1 MLRAVLLAG
10 ILALVV
16 SAPARAGEAKLSKG
30 VDGVAVLSYVDV
42 TGGPD
47 DLRVAS
53 PAKHTITLLGPT
65 VVAGAGCVPVPGG
78 ASCTHPDLT
87 DLWEIVSIQVGG
99 GDDTVTVE
107 APQQM
112 VIAGD
117 EGNDRISL
125 GPAAVATALGL
136 DGR

>member
-1 MLRAVLLAG
+1 M
-10 ILALVV
+10 
-16 SAPARAGEAKLSKG
+16 
-30 VDGVAVLSYVDV
+30 DGVAVLSYVDV

-117 EGNDRISL
+117 MVIGAPDSGACWQLARSL
-125 GPAAVATALGL
+125 GCPLLRGNHERYLFDFGSV
-136 DGR
+136 